1 MCFLI
6 SQMDLMT
13 ACLLIEEDEAVEEVK
28 NKFKIDEIAEQL
40 EKGIGDLFNSEKYR
54 TYLNTMSKFHSYSVN
69 NTLLIAMQRP
79 DATLVAGYDAWQDK
93 FDRHVKKGAKG
104 IKIIAPYKVKKKV
117 VGDHY
122 YADTGDKIPV
132 YAPGETKEDYENRI
146 AQTTREVEYT
156 NFRVTTVF
164 DVSDTEGK
172 ELPTLGVNEL
182 MGSVDGYEK
191 LKTALEE
198 TSKVPVEYGLV
209 TSGAKGFFSPDMHKI
224 CVQSGMSEVQT
235 VKTIIHEM
243 AHALL
248 HDKTENPDLIQDPKT
263 KNTKEVE
270 AESIAYVVC
279 QHFGIDTSDYS
290 FGYIAGWSSGKET
303 KELKASMDTIRVTAS
318 KMIVELESA
327 MEKQQEVEKADA
339 AIEVAEAGG
348 RAAGSEKK
356 ELVSDKKASL
366 MDKLKSK
373 LNIVSSQPKVE
384 KALENK
390 VKTPEIAR

>member
-1 MCFLI
+1 M
-6 SQMDLMT
+6 
-13 ACLLIEEDEAVEEVK
+13 EEVK

-40 EKGIGDLFNSEKYR
+40 EKGIGDLFNSDKYK

-122 YADTGDKIPV
+122 YVDNGDKIPV

-248 HDKTENPDLIQDPKT
+248 HDKTDNPDLIQDPKT

-270 AESIAYVVC
+270 ESIAYVVC

-303 KELKASMDTIRVTAS
+303 KELKASMDTIRATAS

-327 MEKQQEVEKADA
+327 LERQQVAERGDA
-339 AIEVAEAGG
+339 AMAVDEAGVY
-348 RAAGSEKK
+348 AAESVKR
-356 ELVSDKKASL
+356 ELIADKKTSL

-384 KALENK
+384 KVLENK

>member
-1 MCFLI
+1 
-6 SQMDLMT
+6 
-13 ACLLIEEDEAVEEVK
+13 
-28 NKFKIDEIAEQL
+28 
-40 EKGIGDLFNSEKYR
+40 
-54 TYLNTMSKFHSYSVN
+54 
-69 NTLLIAMQRP
+69 
-79 DATLVAGYDAWQDK
+79 
-93 FDRHVKKGAKG
+93 VKKGAKG

-122 YADTGDKIPV
+122 YVDNGDKIPV

-248 HDKTENPDLIQDPKT
+248 HDKTDNPDLVQDPKT

-327 MEKQQEVEKADA
+327 MEKQQEAEKKDVAMA
-339 AIEVAEAGG
+339 VAESSILVV
-348 RAAGSEKK
+348 GSEKMN
-356 ELVSDKKASL
+356 LVDEKKTSI

-373 LNIVSSQPKVE
+373 LNIVGSQQKAE

-390 VKTPEIAR
+390 MKTPELAR

>member
-1 MCFLI
+1 MEEVR
-6 SQMDLMT
+6 T
-13 ACLLIEEDEAVEEVK
+13 KYKIEEITEK
-28 NKFKIDEIAEQL
+28 L
-40 EKGIGDLFNSEKYR
+40 EKGIGDLFNSDKYKA
-54 TYLNTMSKFHSYSVN
+54 YLNTMSKFHNYSVN

-79 DATLVAGYDAWQDK
+79 DATLVAGYDAWQEK

-104 IKIIAPYKVKKKV
+104 IKIIAPVKVKKQIV
-117 VGDHY
+117 VNGEQSHSDN
-122 YADTGDKIPV
+122 GDKIPI
-132 YAPGETKEDYENRI
+132 YKPGETQEDYEKRM
-146 AQTTREVEYT
+146 AQSTKEVEYT

-182 MGSVDGYEK
+182 MGTVDGYEK
-191 LKTALEE
+191 LKMALEE
-198 TSKVPVEYGLV
+198 TSKVPVDYGLV

-248 HDKTENPDLIQDPKT
+248 HDKTDNPDLIQDPKT

-290 FGYIAGWSSGKET
+290 FGYIAGWSSDKDT
-303 KELKASMDTIRVTAS
+303 KELKASMETIRKTAS
-318 KMIVELESA
+318 KMICDCECA
-327 MEKQQEVEKADA
+327 IAKQQEAEKSN
-339 AIEVAEAGG
+339 VAMTVSEAGIL
-348 RAAGSEKK
+348 AAGFEKLK
-356 ELVSDKKASL
+356 FADDKKISI

-373 LNIVSSQPKVE
+373 LNIVGSQPKVE

-390 VKTPEIAR
+390 AKTPELAR

>member
-1 MCFLI
+1 MEEVR
-6 SQMDLMT
+6 T
-13 ACLLIEEDEAVEEVK
+13 KYKIEEITEK
-28 NKFKIDEIAEQL
+28 L
-40 EKGIGDLFNSEKYR
+40 EKGIGDLFNSDKYR
-54 TYLNTMSKFHSYSVN
+54 AYLDTMSKFHNYSVN

-79 DATLVAGYDAWQDK
+79 DATLVAGYDAWQEK

-104 IKIIAPYKVKKKV
+104 IKIIAPVKVKKQIV
-117 VGDHY
+117 VNGERSQS
-122 YADTGDKIPV
+122 DTGDKIPI
-132 YAPGETKEDYENRI
+132 YKPGETQEDYEKRM
-146 AQTTREVEYT
+146 AQTTKEVEYT

-182 MGSVDGYEK
+182 MGTVDGYEK
-191 LKTALEE
+191 LKMALEK
-198 TSKVPVEYGLV
+198 TSKVPIDYGLV

-248 HDKTENPDLIQDPKT
+248 HDKTDNPDLIQDPKT

-290 FGYIAGWSSGKET
+290 FGYIAGWSSDKDI
-303 KELKASMDTIRVTAS
+303 KELKSSMETIRKTAS
-318 KMIVELESA
+318 KMISDCECA
-327 MEKQQEVEKADA
+327 MAKQQEAEKSDMAM
-339 AIEVAEAGG
+339 EVTEAGII
-348 RAAGSEKK
+348 AAGSEKRM
-356 ELVSDKKASL
+356 SADDKKISI

-373 LNIVSSQPKVE
+373 LNIVGSQPKVE
-384 KALENK
+384 KTLENK
-390 VKTPEIAR
+390 VKTPELAR

>member
-1 MCFLI
+1 M
-6 SQMDLMT
+6 
-13 ACLLIEEDEAVEEVK
+13 EEVK

-40 EKGIGDLFNSEKYR
+40 EKGIGDLFNSEKYK

-104 IKIIAPYKVKKKV
+104 IKIIAPYKVKKKI
-117 VGDHY
+117 VGEQSYVDS
-122 YADTGDKIPV
+122 GDKIPV

-146 AQTTREVEYT
+146 AQTAREVEYT

-172 ELPTLGVNEL
+172 ELPSLGVNEL

-198 TSKVPVEYGLV
+198 TAKVPVEYGLV

-248 HDKTENPDLIQDPKT
+248 HDKTDNPDLVQDPKT

-303 KELKASMDTIRVTAS
+303 KELKVSMDTIRTTAS

-327 MEKQQEVEKADA
+327 MEKQQEIEKADV
-339 AIEVAEAGG
+339 IKEVVEVGC
-348 RAAGSEKK
+348 RAAGSEKT
-356 ELVSDKKASL
+356 SL

-384 KALENK
+384 KVLENK

>member
-1 MCFLI
+1 M
-6 SQMDLMT
+6 
-13 ACLLIEEDEAVEEVK
+13 EEVK
-28 NKFKIDEIAEQL
+28 TKFKIDEITEKL
-40 EKGIGDLFNSEKYR
+40 EKGIGDLFNSDKYKA
-54 TYLNTMSKFHSYSVN
+54 YLNTMSKFHSYSVN
-69 NTLLIAMQRP
+69 NTILIAMQRP
-79 DATLVAGYDAWQDK
+79 DATLVAGYDAWQEK

-104 IKIIAPYKVKKKV
+104 IKIIAPVKVKKQIV
-117 VGDHY
+117 VQGEHSYSDS
-122 YADTGDKIPV
+122 GDKIPI
-132 YAPGETKEDYENRI
+132 YKPGETQEEYDKRMS
-146 AQTTREVEYT
+146 QTTKEVEYT

-191 LKTALEE
+191 LKMALEE
-198 TSKVPVEYGLV
+198 TSKVPVDYGLV
-209 TSGAKGFFSPDMHKI
+209 TSGAKGFFSPEMHKI

-248 HDKTENPDLIQDPKT
+248 HDKTDDPEQMVNPKS

-290 FGYIAGWSSGKET
+290 FGYIAGWSSDKDT
-303 KELKASMDTIRVTAS
+303 KELKASMEIIRKSAS
-318 KMIVELESA
+318 KMICDCECA
-327 MEKQQEVEKADA
+327 MAKQQEAEKKDVAM
-339 AIEVAEAGG
+339 VMAEANILV
-348 RAAGSEKK
+348 AGSEKMK
-356 ELVSDKKASL
+356 LADDKKSSI

-373 LNIVSSQPKVE
+373 LNIVGSQQKVE

-390 VKTPEIAR
+390 VKTPELVR